1 MKYDGAVRTR
11 SKVSYL
17 PAYVALERWW
27 LAKRVAVVS
36 PHEPDGPQRLAA
48 AGAGRVLVLGAAQAP
63 SPGVEVWTGP
73 FATPL
78 QLPLRDGSV
87 DALLCIEA
95 YAELGP
101 EDRAAL
107 VSEARRVLRTTG
119 VLVIWSADLP
129 GAEALLR
136 ANFAEVAVLAQLPW
150 SGFRLAPVGASATAD
165 VRLVEDLRTETPLPG
180 PYLVLASATELG
192 PLVQECVL
200 VATMPA
206 AVRPEIIAPAVASS
220 GPTTSAESP
229 AEAPASP
236 PGRPVLAVVPAPK
249 ISPVSEPAPPLGP
262 IDEGDVLAALFD
274 RTPSEPEPT
283 KQEPTIDPE
292 ELAELREQ
300 AALAERLRRE
310 RDGLRERAA
319 MLTQEL
325 RHAHAQAIDAGAELH
340 ELRRRVD
347 TQRANDDEPT
357 AALDGALRDD
367 AAAMTR
373 VLVDEAPAIVTPEA
387 QRPTADVVLDRDRLR
402 EELTRRTADLQAL
415 ETRLWQS
422 EEEVQRE
429 RLENVRLVTDVDRLR
444 EQVDRSRIVEH
455 ERMQELER
463 LGHELRRLELAY
475 AELQGLYT
483 TGDHRLREL
492 EETMERGDD
501 PPELVELEAQV
512 RDLKGE
518 RDQAQ
523 ALERAAIDQARRRDR
538 ELAEAARTIRELRRS
553 IEEHASVAA
562 NLRGELTVMQVEVEQ
577 LGAAV
582 PALQERLRDHQR
594 TILEREEEAAELQ
607 RRLEESVAE
616 QQELR
621 QRLRRYKQDL
631 EAATNA
637 KETIEQDLD
646 RLRGEVDAKRRSV
659 EQLQQ
664 LVALGA
670 GTGRG
675 TADDHELQALRA
687 LLAQQTGEHAE
698 RLAQQEQQQRLLN
711 EHQREKLARVQ
722 LEASIR
728 AEEQEYLLYQLDT
741 AEQRI
746 WEMTDAT
753 DRSAARLAAGLA
765 QLEKQKEQYEDL
777 IDQLEVARTLLAEAQ
792 DQIVELARQMA
803 SDKAKLARLTL
814 EPGVRVEVE
823 DDEAADG
830 SGFDVLVVDQVE
842 DDEDDMEVAPPLQF
856 DPDRPDPLAG
866 IDFDD
871 DEESM
876 AVRLATPFQLTG
888 AFATATGTRV
898 SHNHDHHGMDDRDQ
912 RPTMVFPSDRLHTD
926 DDDDEPVTEPP
937 RRAPFPRP
945 APQPT
950 AKPLRTLPFLS
961 DDDDM
966 FSIDTDS
973 IEIATPTPTP
983 PPPDRPGFDQKLTDH
998 SNSRIVIE
1006 ILDDEA
1012 WPEDADDKD

>member
-1 MKYDGAVRTR
+1 M
-11 SKVSYL
+11 
-17 PAYVALERWW
+17 
-27 LAKRVAVVS
+27 
-36 PHEPDGPQRLAA
+36 
-48 AGAGRVLVLGAAQAP
+48 
-63 SPGVEVWTGP
+63 
-73 FATPL
+73 
-78 QLPLRDGSV
+78 
-87 DALLCIEA
+87 
-95 YAELGP
+95 
-101 EDRAAL
+101 
-107 VSEARRVLRTTG
+107 
-119 VLVIWSADLP
+119 
-129 GAEALLR
+129 
-136 ANFAEVAVLAQLPW
+136 
-150 SGFRLAPVGASATAD
+150 
-165 VRLVEDLRTETPLPG
+165 RLVEDLRTDAPPAG

-192 PLVQECVL
+192 PLVQESVL
-200 VATMPA
+200 VATTPESTSTTSTAAAIASEVPA
-206 AVRPEIIAPAVASS
+206 AEVPAAPVTTRPAVL
-220 GPTTSAESP
+220 
-229 AEAPASP
+229 
-236 PGRPVLAVVPAPK
+236 PVS
-249 ISPVSEPAPPLGP
+249 SPVPPLGP
-262 IDEGDVLAALFD
+262 IDESDVLAALFD
-274 RTPSEPEPT
+274 PPPPEPEPPA
-283 KQEPTIDPE
+283 EPAPAESIPAVDPA
-292 ELAELREQ
+292 ELIELRE
-300 AALAERLRRE
+300 AVETLRRE
-310 RDGLRERAA
+310 RDSLRERAA
-319 MLTQEL
+319 TLTQEL

-347 TQRANDDEPT
+347 SQRSDDAPAPVIDSAVLRSDP
-357 AALDGALRDD
+357 AAL
-367 AAAMTR
+367 TR
-373 VLVDEAPAIVTPEA
+373 VLVDEVAPIVTPEA
-387 QRPTADVVLDRDRLR
+387 QRPSADVALDRDRLR
-402 EELTRRTADLQAL
+402 EELTRRTADLQRL

-492 EETMERGDD
+492 EASMERGDD

-512 RDLKGE
+512 RELKGE

-523 ALERAAIDQARRRDR
+523 ALERAAVEQARRRER
-538 ELAEAARTIRELRRS
+538 ELAEAGRTIRELRRS
-553 IEEHASVAA
+553 VEEHASVAA
-562 NLRGELTVMQVEVEQ
+562 NLRGELAVIQVEVEQ
-577 LGAAV
+577 FGAAV

-594 TILEREEEAAELQ
+594 TILEREEEAGELQ

-631 EAATNA
+631 EAVTSA
-637 KETIEQDLD
+637 KEVIEQDYG

-675 TADDHELQALRA
+675 TASDHELQALRA
-687 LLAQQTGEHAE
+687 LLSQQTSEHAE

-722 LEASIR
+722 LEATIR

-765 QLEKQKEQYEDL
+765 QLNKQKEQYEDL
-777 IDQLEVARTLLAEAQ
+777 IDQLEVSRTLLAEAQ
-792 DQIVELARQMA
+792 DRIVELERQMA

-814 EPGVRVEVE
+814 DPGVRVDVEE
-823 DDEAADG
+823 DDATDG
-830 SGFDVLVVDQVE
+830 SAFDVLVVDHADDD
-842 DDEDDMEVAPPLQF
+842 DDESMEVAPALQF

-876 AVRLATPFQLTG
+876 AVRLATPFQM
-888 AFATATGTRV
+888 TGTFPVV
-898 SHNHDHHGMDDRDQ
+898 SKQIIADDRRRRDDD
-912 RPTMVFPSDRLHTD
+912 RPGMVLPSDRVHID
-926 DDDDEPVTEPP
+926 MDDDDELAPTPAQP
-937 RRAPFPRP
+937 RSLPKPAKPSPLSPLSQTNPLNPPRP
-945 APQPT
+945 APVPARPVQ
-950 AKPLRTLPFLS
+950 FLAD

-966 FSIDTDS
+966 FTIDTDS

-983 PPPDRPGFDQKLTDH
+983 PTPDRPGFDQKLADQ
-998 SNSRIVIE
+998 SNSPIIIE

-1012 WPEDADDKD
+1012 WPEDVDDDT

>member
-1 MKYDGAVRTR
+1 M
-11 SKVSYL
+11 SYL

-36 PHEPDGPQRLAA
+36 PHEPEGPQRLAA
-48 AGAGRVLVLGAAQAP
+48 AGAGRVLVLGASQAP
-63 SPGVEVWTGP
+63 SPGVEVWSGR

-95 YAELGP
+95 YAELSA

-107 VSEARRVLRTTG
+107 VREARRVLRPTG

-129 GAEALLR
+129 ETEALVR
-136 ANFAEVAVLAQLPW
+136 PNFAEVAALAQLPW
-150 SGFRLAPVGASATAD
+150 SGYRLAPVGASLTAD
-165 VRLVEDLRTETPLPG
+165 VRLVEDLRTEAPPAG

-200 VATMPA
+200 VATTPEAGPA
-206 AVRPEIIAPAVASS
+206 RLETVATVATVAASPEP
-220 GPTTSAESP
+220 
-229 AEAPASP
+229 PASP
-236 PGRPVLAVVPAPK
+236 LTVVPAA
-249 ISPVSEPAPPLGP
+249 SPTRPVPPLGP
-262 IDEGDVLAALFD
+262 IDESDVLAALFD
-274 RTPSEPEPT
+274 PKPEPPQAPAEAT
-283 KQEPTIDPE
+283 QPEATQPEPAIDPE
-292 ELAELREQ
+292 ALAELREQ
-300 AALAERLRRE
+300 AERLRRE

-347 TQRANDDEPT
+347 SQRPNEDEPPP
-357 AALDGALRDD
+357 LPGATLRDD
-367 AAAMTR
+367 PAALTR
-373 VLVDEAPAIVTPEA
+373 VLVDEAPPIVTPEA

-492 EETMERGDD
+492 EANMERGDD

-577 LGAAV
+577 FGAAV

-594 TILEREEEAAELQ
+594 KILEREEESAELQ

-631 EAATNA
+631 EAVTNA

-765 QLEKQKEQYEDL
+765 QLDKQKEQYEDL
-777 IDQLEVARTLLAEAQ
+777 IDQLEVSRTLLAEAQ
-792 DQIVELARQMA
+792 DQIVELERQMA

-830 SGFDVLVVDQVE
+830 SAFDVLVVDHV
-842 DDEDDMEVAPPLQF
+842 DDDDDDSMEVAPPLQL

-876 AVRLATPFQLTG
+876 AVRLATPFQMTG
-888 AFATATGTRV
+888 AFAVATGARA
-898 SHNHDHHGMDDRDQ
+898 SRDHDDRDDE
-912 RPTMVFPSDRLHTD
+912 RPTMVFPSDRLHID
-926 DDDDEPVTEPP
+926 LDDDDEPVTEPP
-937 RRAPFPRP
+937 RRAPTPRPAPRP

-1012 WPEDADDKD
+1012 WPEDGDDKD

>member
-1 MKYDGAVRTR
+1 
-11 SKVSYL
+11 VSYL

-36 PHEPDGPQRLAA
+36 PHAPEGPQRLAA
-48 AGAGRVLVLGAAQAP
+48 AGAGRVLVLGASQAP
-63 SPGVEVWTGP
+63 SPGVEVWSGR
-73 FATPL
+73 FATPFV
-78 QLPLRDGSV
+78 LPLRDSSV

-95 YAELGP
+95 YADLSP
-101 EDRAAL
+101 EDQAAL
-107 VSEARRVLRTTG
+107 VQEARRVLRPTG

-129 GAEALLR
+129 ATEALLR
-136 ANFAEVAVLAQLPW
+136 PHFAEVAALAQLPW
-150 SGFRLAPVGASATAD
+150 SGFRMAPVGAPLTAD
-165 VRLVEDLRTETPLPG
+165 VRLVEDLRTEAPPAG
-180 PYLVLASATELG
+180 PYLLLASATELG

-200 VATMPA
+200 VATTPEA
-206 AVRPEIIAPAVASS
+206 AP
-220 GPTTSAESP
+220 
-229 AEAPASP
+229 APASP
-236 PGRPVLAVVPAPK
+236 ETSAGPLAAAAPPTKPVL
-249 ISPVSEPAPPLGP
+249 PVSEPVPPLGP
-262 IDEGDVLAALFD
+262 IDESDVLAALFD
-274 RTPSEPEPT
+274 PVPEPSQEPT
-283 KQEPTIDPE
+283 KPELAIDPE

-300 AALAERLRRE
+300 AERLRRE
-310 RDGLRERAA
+310 RDSLRERAA

-347 TQRANDDEPT
+347 SQRPNEDEPPPL
-357 AALDGALRDD
+357 LDAGLRDD
-367 AAAMTR
+367 PAALTR
-373 VLVDEAPAIVTPEA
+373 VLVDEAPPIVTPEA
-387 QRPTADVVLDRDRLR
+387 QRPTADVVIDRDRLR

-492 EETMERGDD
+492 EANMERGDD
-501 PPELVELEAQV
+501 PPELIELEAQV

-523 ALERAAIDQARRRDR
+523 ALERAAIDQSRRRDR

-577 LGAAV
+577 FGAAV
-582 PALQERLRDHQR
+582 PAMQGRLRDHQR
-594 TILEREEEAAELQ
+594 KILEREEEAAELQ

-631 EAATNA
+631 EAVTGA

-765 QLEKQKEQYEDL
+765 QLNKQKEQYEDL

-792 DQIVELARQMA
+792 DQIVELERRMA

-814 EPGVRVEVE
+814 EPGGRVEVE
-823 DDEAADG
+823 DDEGADG
-830 SGFDVLVVDQVE
+830 SAFDVLVVDHV
-842 DDEDDMEVAPPLQF
+842 DDDDDDMEVAPPLQL

-876 AVRLATPFQLTG
+876 AVRLASPFQMTG
-888 AFATATGTRV
+888 AFATATGMRI
-898 SHNHDHHGMDDRDQ
+898 SHDHDDRDDHDDE
-912 RPTMVFPSDRLHTD
+912 RPPVLFPSDRLPIDLDDD
-926 DDDDEPVTEPP
+926 DDDDEPVTEFP
-937 RRAPFPRP
+937 RRAPAPRP
-945 APQPT
+945 TPRPTPTPTPRPTPQPT
-950 AKPLRTLPFLS
+950 AKPLRTLPFFS

-1012 WPEDADDKD
+1012 WPEDADGND